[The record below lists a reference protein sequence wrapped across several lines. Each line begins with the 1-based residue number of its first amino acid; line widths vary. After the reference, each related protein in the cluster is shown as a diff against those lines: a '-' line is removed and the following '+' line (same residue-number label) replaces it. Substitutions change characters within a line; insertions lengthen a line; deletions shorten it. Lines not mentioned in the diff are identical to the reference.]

1 MARRKKR
8 KPINDTLTNALID
21 LLIGTLL
28 IIIDRLID

>member
-8 KPINDTLTNALID
+8 KSINDKLTNALID